1 VRGWRWDRSGDPR
14 IAEPTSSA
22 SAHAAAARAAST
34 SPGTNRVA
42 DRFARAS
49 FLLGAIPKKIDPRYI
64 KGVPRHP
71 D

>member
-22 SAHAAAARAAST
+22 SAST